1 MACLCASASAH
12 LAKPNAMPKSL
23 ALENPFIPVLVDAE
37 KAGGED
43 GATALEQPADFVCFS
58 SERTVVRFDDERV
71 DATALERVL
80 NVHRL
85 DARKTRDVCFRF
97 FCVYL
102 E

>member
-1 MACLCASASAH
+1 MAEAFAFKNPLVAV
-12 LAKPNAMPKSL
+12 AM
-23 ALENPFIPVLVDAE
+23 DAE

-43 GATALEQPADFVCFS
+43 GAAALEQPADFVCFCC
-58 SERTVVRFDDERV
+58 ERTVVRFDDERV

>member
-1 MACLCASASAH
+1 
-12 LAKPNAMPKSL
+12 MPESL
-23 ALENPFIPVLVDAE
+23 AFENPFIPVLVDAE

-43 GATALEQPADFVCFS
+43 GATALEQPADFVRFGD
-58 SERTVVRFDDERV
+58 ELPVVCRDFEYV
-71 DATALERVL
+71 DAAALERVL